1 MEERVEVVDG
11 ARAAHRRREG
21 YRGGSDGDE
30 VRVRVRAR
38 VTVTDRTVKKRSY
51 VACTPR
57 VNCFLI
63 VVSCVYS
70 NVEPGSR
77 SR

>member
-38 VTVTDRTVKKRSY
+38 MRVEDACRGWSGDDAWGLGDLSDRD
-51 VACTPR
+51 
-57 VNCFLI
+57 
-63 VVSCVYS
+63 
-70 NVEPGSR
+70 
-77 SR
+77 